1 MTRTTLCSALVSLLL
16 ASSAMAQVT
25 LEPRHPE
32 GTTHQVHKL
41 TIHQSLNVLGN
52 DTKVE
57 VSVESKASTTVGKP
71 ASDGS
76 IREVRKNEGLL
87 VDLDVPGM
95 KVHFDSAKPAPK
107 GSTDQEQALIDTYS
121 LVKNAEYSV
130 VIGKDHKLVS
140 FEGADKLV
148 AKAPPAAA
156 ENLKAEYSEAR
167 LKLEQEQELGR
178 LPSGPVK
185 KGDKWERTEKMM
197 LGAGQV
203 MTVKAYYEYLGTVEK
218 DGKSYDKVGI
228 FVATAAFSLEPD
240 SPLPFKVTTSDL
252 KVDSSSGSYLFD
264 RELGQIVDF
273 SSGMRIVGPMSFN
286 LNGMDLPV
294 KLDLSIDTSRANVK

>member
-1 MTRTTLCSALVSLLL
+1 
-16 ASSAMAQVT
+16 

-32 GTTHQVHKL
+32 GITHQVYKL
-41 TIHQSLNVLGN
+41 AIHQTLNVLGN
-52 DTKVE
+52 DTKVD
-57 VSVESKASTTVGKP
+57 VSVEAKAATTVGKP
-71 ASDGS
+71 AADGS
-76 IREVRKNEGLL
+76 IRELRKNEGLL

-95 KVHFDSAKPAPK
+95 KVHFDSSKPTPK
-107 GSTDQEQALIDTYS
+107 GTTDQEQALIDTYS
-121 LVKNAEYSV
+121 LVKDAEYSV

-140 FEGADKLV
+140 FEGADKLI
-148 AKAPPAAA
+148 AKASPAAA
-156 ENLKAEYSEAR
+156 ENLKSEYSEAR

-178 LPSGPVK
+178 LPSGSVK

-203 MTVKAYYEYLGTVEK
+203 MTIKAFYEYLGTVEK

-228 FVATAAFSLEPD
+228 FVSSAVFSLEPD

-252 KVDSSSGSYLFD
+252 KVDSSTGGYLFD
-264 RELGQIVDF
+264 RELGQIVDYT
-273 SSGMRIVGPMSFN
+273 SGMRLVGPMTFN
-286 LNGMDLPV
+286 INGMDVPV